1 MRIATTSEKGSNLG
15 KRVIHRLITDNN
27 GANDIGQLS
36 DINKVCVWKQWKR
49 IDLIAEVD
57 VNCDGELKK
66 YVIVVENKA
75 YTLIHDDQLSRYSNI
90 IEDYYRG
97 KGAIVRYWVITFFDK
112 DTTEYNTIKTQCEK
126 AMGKWEC
133 LSFEEIAEL
142 TEDERQNGTGNN
154 IIDEFWIKYW
164 I

>member
-1 MRIATTSEKGSNLG
+1 M
-15 KRVIHRLITDNN
+15 ITDNN